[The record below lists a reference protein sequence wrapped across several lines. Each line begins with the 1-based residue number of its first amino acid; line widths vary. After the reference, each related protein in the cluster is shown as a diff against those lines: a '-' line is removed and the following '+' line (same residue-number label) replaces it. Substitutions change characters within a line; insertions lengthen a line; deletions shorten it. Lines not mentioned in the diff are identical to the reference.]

1 MRVKS
6 DERRLAILDVAAQM
20 FNEMGFDRTS
30 MSEMSARLG
39 GSKATLYNYFSS
51 KEEIFVEVMRR
62 QAGEQ
67 FEITFSSLAESDD
80 LRATLQRFGTLY
92 LQAVFRPEVVAARRL
107 VLYHAERTKLGQVM
121 YERGPKK
128 GWTMVSEFL
137 KTAMARKQMREA
149 DSWLAALQ
157 LRGLLEAEW
166 MEVRMLGVVTNVPA
180 TKLRDSVERAIDA
193 FMRLYA
199 P

>member
-6 DERRLAILDVAAQM
+6 EERRQAILDTAEQM
-20 FNEMGFDRTS
+20 FNEVGFDRTS

-62 QAGEQ
+62 QAGAQ
-67 FEITFSSLAESDD
+67 FEMTFGSLAESDD
-80 LRATLQRFGTLY
+80 LPATLQRFGMLY
-92 LQAVFRPEVVAARRL
+92 LQTVLRPEIIAARRL
-107 VLYHAERTKLGQVM
+107 VLYHAERTKLGQMM
-121 YERGPKK
+121 YERGPKM
-128 GWTMVSEFL
+128 GWTMVAEFL

-149 DSWLAALQ
+149 DAWLAALQ

-180 TKLRDSVERAIDA
+180 TKLRDSVERAVDA